1 MIDAKQIANTMIQQF
16 GGNRAF
22 TMIGLK
28 SVVYGTTKSEEN
40 IIHSGSVGDVY
51 IDIKFKAKS
60 AKVNGKSP
68 NGLRIVYNVNSDLYS
83 MVFYRVHGLNVSE
96 LKVVEMVYCDM
107 LKEIFEDTTKLYL
120 SL

>member
-1 MIDAKQIANTMIQQF
+1 MIDAKQIANTMIEQF
-16 GGNRAF
+16 CGNRAF
-22 TMIGLK
+22 AMIGLK

-40 IIHSGSVGDVY
+40 IIHSGKVGDVY
-51 IDIKFKAKS
+51 VDIQFKAKS

-83 MVFYRVHGLNVSE
+83 MVFYRLHGLNVTE

-107 LKEIFEDTTKLYL
+107 LKDIFEDTTKLYL